1 MLLLVYLFNIRSLP
15 LHSGE
20 RVPFRLVTLISFLNL
35 GLAGFVL
42 AAVAARFVFP
52 AISLE
57 GRQMWLLRSSPL
69 DPRAMLWS
77 KYWLGTI
84 PLLLLALTITIF
96 TNWLLHVSGFMMIVA
111 VGTIVLYTLAVSAL
125 ALSFGAL
132 YPQFGTENAAQI
144 PTSFGGLVYMMSGLC
159 LLALII
165 MVEAGP
171 VTEYLRDQRYAEQPM
186 GITAQLVGCGVV
198 VVLICVAATMI
209 SLRLGLRRIEMMEW

>member
-1 MLLLVYLFNIRSLP
+1 MVYLFNIKSLP

-52 AISLE
+52 GISLE

-77 KYWLGTI
+77 KYWLGTM
-84 PLLLLALTITIF
+84 PLLVLALMITVF
-96 TNWLLHVSGFMMIVA
+96 TNWLLHASGFMMVVA
-111 VGTIVLYTLAVSAL
+111 VGTIVLYTLAASAL

-132 YPQFGTENAAQI
+132 YPAVRNRERGTDPHQ
-144 PTSFGGLVYMMSGLC
+144 LRRSGLH
-159 LLALII
+159 
-165 MVEAGP
+165 
-171 VTEYLRDQRYAEQPM
+171 DEQPLPA
-186 GITAQLVGCGVV
+186 GADHR
-198 VVLICVAATMI
+198 A
-209 SLRLGLRRIEMMEW
+209 SRRGR